1 MSLEVFVK
9 TLEGRTLAFDA
20 KYQDTVESL
29 HRRVQETTGT
39 TGQWHL
45 ISAGKKL
52 DLDRTLMDYNLRGNR
67 TLHYVPRLSVQRKN
81 VLRFSGQEFAP
92 SQLQQPLSETGITAE
107 SAVELLHVPRLPTE
121 VLGSSSASSGGLPI
135 YVSAPAL
142 GKADPVCVEL
152 PPDATLGDLVLAAAT
167 QLELPVPQ

>member
-1 MSLEVFVK
+1 MQIYVK
-9 TLEGRTLAFDA
+9 TLVGRHFALDVTP
-20 KYQDTVESL
+20 QDTPAAVL
-29 HRRVQETTGT
+29 AKLRDAAGPQIFGP
-39 TGQWHL
+39 GDQGLL
-45 ISAGKKL
+45 IFAGKQLK
-52 DLDRTLMDYNLRGNR
+52 DMDKTLSDYNVSRES
-67 TLHYVPRLSVQRKN
+67 TLHFIVRKN